1 MSDIIDALTN
11 YMDKNLD
18 QIYID
23 KVLQGDTNAF
33 AYLIN
38 KYKDMAYTLAIK
50 IVKNH
55 EDAEEVA
62 QDSFLKAFEKLNSFK
77 GNSKFSTWLYTIVYR
92 NSITKIRKKKV
103 TTSGIDDF
111 VIDNYSE
118 GSEFPQL
125 EAIKNG
131 EQQKYVREAI
141 DRLPEKDALLITL
154 FYMNESSVEEIEQIT
169 NLTQSNIK
177 VKLFRA
183 RKKLN
188 TELSFLLKEEV
199 KTIL

>member
-1 MSDIIDALTN
+1 
-11 YMDKNLD
+11 MDKNSD
-18 QIYID
+18 KIYID

-38 KYKDMAYTLAIK
+38 KYKDMVYTIAIK
-50 IVKNH
+50 IVKSH
-55 EDAEEVA
+55 EDAEEVG
-62 QDSFLKAFEKLNSFK
+62 QDSFLKAYEKLDSFK

-92 NSITKIRKKKV
+92 NSISKIRKKKV
-103 TTSGIDDF
+103 ATADIDDY
-111 VIDNYSE
+111 VMDNYSE

-131 EQQKYVREAI
+131 EQQKYVRQAI

-154 FYMNESSVEEIEQIT
+154 FYMNESSIEEIEQIT

>member
-1 MSDIIDALTN
+1 
-11 YMDKNLD
+11 MDKNSD

-38 KYKDMAYTLAIK
+38 KYKDMAYTVAIK
-50 IVKNH
+50 IVKSH

-62 QDSFLKAFEKLNSFK
+62 QDSFLKAYEKLDSFK

-92 NSITKIRKKKV
+92 NAITKIRKKKV
-103 TTSGIDDF
+103 ATSDIDNY
-111 VIDNYSE
+111 VLENYSE
-118 GSEFPQL
+118 GSEFPQI

-131 EQQKYVREAI
+131 EQQKYVKEAI
-141 DRLPEKDALLITL
+141 GRLPEKDALLITL
-154 FYMNESSVEEIEQIT
+154 FYMNESSIEEIEQIT

>member
-1 MSDIIDALTN
+1 
-11 YMDKNLD
+11 MDKNSD

-38 KYKDMAYTLAIK
+38 KYKSMVYTIAIK
-50 IVKNH
+50 IVKSH

-62 QDSFLKAFEKLNSFK
+62 QDSFLKAYEKLDSFK
-77 GNSKFSTWLYTIVYR
+77 GNSKFSTWLYTIAYR

-103 TTSGIDDF
+103 ATSDIDDY
-111 VIDNYSE
+111 VMDNYSE

-141 DRLPEKDALLITL
+141 GRLPEKDALLITL
-154 FYMNESSVEEIEQIT
+154 FYMNESSIEEIEQIT
-169 NLTQSNIK
+169 SLTQSNIK

-199 KTIL
+199 NTIL

>member
-1 MSDIIDALTN
+1 
-11 YMDKNLD
+11 MDKNSD

-23 KVLQGDTNAF
+23 KVLKGDTNAF

-50 IVKNH
+50 IVKSH

-62 QDSFLKAFEKLNSFK
+62 QDSFLKAYEKLDSFK

-103 TTSGIDDF
+103 ATSDIDDY
-111 VIDNYSE
+111 VMDNYSD
-118 GSEFPQL
+118 GSEFPQI

>member
-1 MSDIIDALTN
+1 
-11 YMDKNLD
+11 MDNNSD

-38 KYKDMAYTLAIK
+38 KYKDMVYTIAIK
-50 IVKNH
+50 IVKSH

-62 QDSFLKAFEKLNSFK
+62 QDSFLKAYEKLDSFK
-77 GNSKFSTWLYTIVYR
+77 GNSKFSTWLYTIAYR

-103 TTSGIDDF
+103 ATSDIDEY
-111 VIDNYSE
+111 VMDNYSE

-141 DRLPEKDALLITL
+141 GRLPEKDALLITL

>member
-1 MSDIIDALTN
+1 
-11 YMDKNLD
+11 MDMNSD

-23 KVLQGDTNAF
+23 KVLSGDTNAF

-38 KYKDMAYTLAIK
+38 KYKDMTYTIAIK
-50 IVKNH
+50 IVKSH

-62 QDSFLKAFEKLNSFK
+62 QDSFLKAFEKLNTFK
-77 GNSKFSTWLYTIVYR
+77 GNAKFSTWLYTIVYR

-103 TTSGIDDF
+103 DTSGIDDY
-111 VIDNYSE
+111 VIDNHSE
-118 GSEFPQL
+118 GDDFPQI
-125 EAIKNG
+125 EAMKNE

-141 DRLPEKDALLITL
+141 DKLPEKDAILITL
-154 FYMNESSVEEIEQIT
+154 FYMNDNSIEEIEQIT
-169 NLTQSNIK
+169 GLTQSNVK

-188 TELSFLLKEEV
+188 QGLSLLLKEEL

>member
-1 MSDIIDALTN
+1 
-11 YMDKNLD
+11 MDKNSD

-23 KVLQGDTNAF
+23 KVLQGETNAF

-38 KYKDMAYTLAIK
+38 KYKDMAYTVAIK
-50 IVKNH
+50 IVKSH

-62 QDSFLKAFEKLNSFK
+62 QDSFLKAYEKLDSFK

-92 NSITKIRKKKV
+92 NSITKIRKKKI
-103 TTSGIDDF
+103 TTSDIDDY
-111 VIDNYSE
+111 VMDNYSE
-118 GSEFPQL
+118 GSEFPQI

-154 FYMNESSVEEIEQIT
+154 FYMNESSIEEIEQIT

>member
-1 MSDIIDALTN
+1 
-11 YMDKNLD
+11 MDKNSD

-38 KYKDMAYTLAIK
+38 KYKDMVYTIAIK
-50 IVKNH
+50 IVKSH

-62 QDSFLKAFEKLNSFK
+62 QDSFLKAYEKLDSFK

-103 TTSGIDDF
+103 ATSDIDQY
-111 VIDNYSE
+111 VMDNYSE
-118 GSEFPQL
+118 GHEFPQL

>member
-1 MSDIIDALTN
+1 
-11 YMDKNLD
+11 MDNISD

-23 KVLQGDTNAF
+23 KVLQGDANAF

-38 KYKDMAYTLAIK
+38 KYKDMVYTISIK
-50 IVKNH
+50 IVKSH

-62 QDSFLKAFEKLNSFK
+62 QDSFLKAYEKLESFK

-103 TTSGIDDF
+103 ATSDIDDY

-141 DRLPEKDALLITL
+141 GRLAEKDALLITL
-154 FYMNESSVEEIEQIT
+154 FYMNESSIEEIEQIT

-199 KTIL
+199 NTIL

>member
-1 MSDIIDALTN
+1 
-11 YMDKNLD
+11 MDMNSD

-23 KVLQGDTNAF
+23 KVLSGDTNAF

-38 KYKDMAYTLAIK
+38 KYKDMTYTIAIK
-50 IVKNH
+50 IVKSH

-62 QDSFLKAFEKLNSFK
+62 QDSFLKAYEKLNTFK
-77 GNSKFSTWLYTIVYR
+77 GNAKFSTWLYTIVYR
-92 NSITKIRKKKV
+92 NSISKIRKKKV
-103 TTSGIDDF
+103 TTSDIDDY
-111 VIDNYSE
+111 VIDNHSE
-118 GSEFPQL
+118 GDEFPQI
-125 EAIKNG
+125 EAMKNE

-141 DRLPEKDALLITL
+141 DKLPEKDALLITL
-154 FYMNESSVEEIEQIT
+154 FYMNDNSIEEIEEIT
-169 NLTQSNIK
+169 GLSQSNVK

-188 TELSFLLKEEV
+188 QELSLLLKEEL

>member
-1 MSDIIDALTN
+1 
-11 YMDKNLD
+11 MDNNSD

-38 KYKDMAYTLAIK
+38 KYKDMVYTIAIK
-50 IVKNH
+50 IVKRH

-62 QDSFLKAFEKLNSFK
+62 QDSFLKAYEKLDSFK

-103 TTSGIDDF
+103 ATSDIDDY
-111 VIDNYSE
+111 VMDNYSE
-118 GSEFPQL
+118 GSEFPQI

-154 FYMNESSVEEIEQIT
+154 FYMDESSIEEIEQIT

>member
-1 MSDIIDALTN
+1 
-11 YMDKNLD
+11 MDKNSD

-23 KVLQGDTNAF
+23 KVLKGDTNAF

-38 KYKDMAYTLAIK
+38 RYKDMAYTLAIK

-62 QDSFLKAFEKLNSFK
+62 QDSFLKAYEKLDSFK

-92 NSITKIRKKKV
+92 NAITKIRKKNIA
-103 TTSGIDDF
+103 TSDIDDY
-111 VIDNYSE
+111 VMDNYSE
-118 GSEFPQL
+118 GSEFPQI

-141 DRLPEKDALLITL
+141 NRLPEKDALLITL